1 MPDQFGE
8 KQHEPTQHRRDQAR
22 QRGQVARSSDLSSA
36 LLLLA
41 GLTALWLWFAELFHR
56 LAELTVGHLSQPRL
70 KLDAPGALAWWQ
82 ENLGQLAAVL
92 APMMVLM
99 VVVGLAVGVM
109 QTGGFL
115 FVPQRVLPDWNRVNP
130 LAGLRRIF
138 SLAGLAHLGF
148 GVFKV
153 AVVGAV
159 GVVSLYQ
166 KRDEILV
173 LWQLEVPTWGW
184 YLADVLFWTTL
195 KIAIALLLL
204 AVLDYAFQRW
214 RHEQELRM
222 TTQELREEMR
232 ELLGDPQIIARR
244 RQVQRQL
251 VLNRISSAV
260 PQADVTVTN
269 PTELAISLKY
279 DPERM
284 DAPVVVAKGAGYMAQ
299 RIRQLSLE
307 HGVPVVER
315 KELAQALYKQ
325 VEINQPVPPEL
336 YKPVAEVLR
345 YVYQLQGKPLPG
357 TEDLPGHSQAA

>member
-41 GLTALWLWFAELFHR
+41 ALGALWLWFADLMTR
-56 LAELTVGHLSQPRL
+56 LAQLTTAHLAHPRL
-70 KLDAPGALAWWQ
+70 KLDAPGALAWWE
-82 ENLGQLAAVL
+82 ENLSQLIGVL
-92 APMMVLM
+92 APLM
-99 VVVGLAVGVM
+99 ITLVVVGIAVGIM

-115 FVPQRVLPDWNRVNP
+115 FVPQRVMPDWNRLNP
-130 LAGLRRIF
+130 LSGLRRIF
-138 SLAGLAHLGF
+138 SLASLAHLGF
-148 GVFKV
+148 GIFKV
-153 AVVGAV
+153 VVVGAV
-159 GVVSLYQ
+159 GLVSLYQ
-166 KRDEILV
+166 KREELLA

-222 TTQELREEMR
+222 TTQELRDEMR

-251 VLNRISSAV
+251 VLNRLSSAV

-279 DPERM
+279 DPEKM
-284 DAPVVVAKGAGYMAQ
+284 DAPVVVAKGAGYLAQ
-299 RIRQLSLE
+299 RIRKLSLE

-357 TEDLPGHSQAA
+357 AEAL